1 MGTPRAL
8 KGKCRLQ
15 NQTRMET
22 RLYMK
27 GDEIRTQSSILHE
40 TATTNSIRESL
51 YKLVGTEV
59 ERSEGQITPE
69 NGVRV

>member
-1 MGTPRAL
+1 
-8 KGKCRLQ
+8 
-15 NQTRMET
+15 
-22 RLYMK
+22 MK